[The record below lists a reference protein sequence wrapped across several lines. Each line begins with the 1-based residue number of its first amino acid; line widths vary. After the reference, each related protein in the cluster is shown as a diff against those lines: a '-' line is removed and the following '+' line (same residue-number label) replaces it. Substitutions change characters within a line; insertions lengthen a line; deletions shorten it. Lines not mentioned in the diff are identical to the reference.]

1 MPKKAIH
8 EATTWRLEILDKD
21 GKADKALL
29 PDLAGEQMV
38 ALYTDMVKIRKYDE
52 KALNL
57 QRQGRIGTYGSIRG
71 QEAAQAGL
79 AHAIE
84 ADDWLIPSFREHG
97 LMILRG
103 IPAHYIYAFWKG
115 DERGSIIPDHVN
127 CLPTSIP
134 VGSQLLHAT
143 GVGLALKLK
152 GQRSAAIGFAGDGAT
167 SEGDFHE
174 ALNFAGVFKTPTV
187 FFIQNNQWAISVPFR
202 QQTAADSIAQ
212 RADSYGI
219 PGIQVDGNDVLA
231 VYAASR
237 EALERARS
245 GDGPTLIEALTYR
258 MESHTTADDASRYR
272 PDSELEYWR
281 DRDPIDRMNKY
292 LLSKKLW
299 SAAQEEALQREAAA
313 LVEDEVAKLEA
324 MPAPK
329 PSDIFDHMYKEMPW
343 NLREQRDALLSEVA
357 R

>member
-29 PDLAGEQMV
+29 PDLSGDRMV

-84 ADDWLIPSFREHG
+84 SEDWIIPSFREHG

-115 DERGSIIPDHVN
+115 DERGSIIPDDVN

-174 ALNFAGVFKTPTV
+174 ALNFAGVFRTPTV
-187 FFIQNNQWAISVPFR
+187 FFIQNNQWAISVPFK
-202 QQTAADSIAQ
+202 QQTAAASIAQ

-231 VYAASR
+231 VYAASK

-245 GDGPTLIEALTYR
+245 GEGPTLIEALTYR

-272 PDSELEYWR
+272 PDEDLEYWR
-281 DRDPIDRMNKY
+281 ARDPIDRMHKY
-292 LLSKKLW
+292 LLSRRLW
-299 SAAQEEALQREAAA
+299 NAGREEALQKEAAA
-313 LVEDEVAKLEA
+313 LVEEEVAKLEA
-324 MPAPK
+324 MAAPN

-343 NLREQRDALLSEVA
+343 NLREQRDALMSEVG